1 MARPVTVTAFGNAQV
16 DTAQSK
22 FGGASLLLDGSGD
35 QLRTSN
41 KVVPLTSDFTI
52 EGWVYPAST
61 GTMYDLFTQFNP
73 NSAEGRTFCN
83 TITSNQFQAFIGN
96 SSGSMIITST
106 ATHSADRFYHYA
118 FVRQGNVFRLFIDGN
133 LEGTN
138 TVANIAV
145 VDTPL
150 NIGLR
155 EGFPTDTAGNI
166 DEVRI
171 SNTARYTVN
180 FTPQTSPHVNDANT
194 LLLLHMDGTDG
205 STDFIDD
212 TRTATEVPRNNNAI
226 LVRSPVIST
235 TDKKVGTSS
244 LYLDG
249 SSAVAFRQNRI
260 NIRGD
265 EDATIEGWFKRGPRT
280 TLDTILSLID
290 TNERRWAVYIKD
302 TNRLRTWNSRVGTVN
317 ESSSTIA
324 EDTWY
329 HFAFVKQGSST
340 KLYID
345 GVLNSN
351 TTNSDPIAASVLE
364 VGAYYNYKDRFT
376 GYIDEIR
383 VSDSVRY
390 TANFTPSTSAFVEDS
405 NTLALLHFEGDNN
418 SSEIDITPS
427 YSFNRLRGLVTG
439 SATGTAQVGSTYT
452 KMGNGSLSLDG
463 ASKVNVVA
471 EDYGFQYNE
480 AWTLETWFRKDVE
493 QGRNGAL
500 VNINDRSYQNRWAF
514 FLRSDGKVALYNAK
528 NGTFLET
535 APLIT
540 LGTWHH
546 IAYVKTPGSW
556 TVFVDGVAVKT
567 QANYTSLVGGIC
579 QIGGWGSG
587 VNPVS
592 GNIDEV
598 RISNVARYTATF
610 TPDTQAFT
618 NDENTLLLLH
628 MDGTDGSTTFIDDN
642 SAYDTGEVKEFSAS
656 QSVSSTVSG
665 IVQRSRDTG
674 ANFDV
679 TATQTA
685 ASGRLRTGNATING
699 AFSPSIT
706 VNATRTVETQ
716 LAAEFNTSISAN
728 ATFDS
733 ESLLEFFA
741 NLNAQNDRRRDFDST
756 FSITSNFNTATSVFR
771 DADAVFVSASDLDA
785 NVSNTTD
792 INITVD
798 GFATVD
804 ASVQRLRS
812 TSVDLTST
820 FTVLVGAIELSELT
834 LSADF
839 TLDAQTLV
847 FAGVVANLNT
857 QSNLTAISS
866 RRVSMSANPT
876 VTTSVNALAGIQVS
890 AQAALNSSFDLTASV
905 GFRRYSTAN
914 LTVTTSVNAQAQRL
928 RTSGARLTVSSGLV
942 ASTDKIIT
950 TFAELDAQSALSSE
964 PVKTATMSALL
975 NTTSQLN
982 ALAGIQVSA
991 QAALNSSFDLT
1002 ANGRIL
1008 VVDNIVFVIPNE
1020 SREFT
1025 IAYEN
1030 R

>member
-1 MARPVTVTAFGNAQV
+1 
-16 DTAQSK
+16 
-22 FGGASLLLDGSGD
+22 
-35 QLRTSN
+35 
-41 KVVPLTSDFTI
+41 
-52 EGWVYPAST
+52 
-61 GTMYDLFTQFNP
+61 
-73 NSAEGRTFCN
+73 
-83 TITSNQFQAFIGN
+83 
-96 SSGSMIITST
+96 
-106 ATHSADRFYHYA
+106 
-118 FVRQGNVFRLFIDGN
+118 
-133 LEGTN
+133 
-138 TVANIAV
+138 
-145 VDTPL
+145 
-150 NIGLR
+150 
-155 EGFPTDTAGNI
+155 
-166 DEVRI
+166 
-171 SNTARYTVN
+171 
-180 FTPQTSPHVNDANT
+180 
-194 LLLLHMDGTDG
+194 
-205 STDFIDD
+205 
-212 TRTATEVPRNNNAI
+212 
-226 LVRSPVIST
+226 
-235 TDKKVGTSS
+235 
-244 LYLDG
+244 
-249 SSAVAFRQNRI
+249 
-260 NIRGD
+260 
-265 EDATIEGWFKRGPRT
+265 
-280 TLDTILSLID
+280 
-290 TNERRWAVYIKD
+290 
-302 TNRLRTWNSRVGTVN
+302 
-317 ESSSTIA
+317 
-324 EDTWY
+324 
-329 HFAFVKQGSST
+329 
-340 KLYID
+340 
-345 GVLNSN
+345 
-351 TTNSDPIAASVLE
+351 
-364 VGAYYNYKDRFT
+364 
-376 GYIDEIR
+376 

-405 NTLALLHFEGDNN
+405 NTLALLHFEGDNL

-439 SATGTAQVGSTYT
+439 SATGTAQVDSTYT

-463 ASKVNVVA
+463 ASQVNVVA

-493 QGRNGAL
+493 QGRNGTL
-500 VNINDRSYQNRWAF
+500 LNITDRSYQNRWAF
-514 FLRSDGKVALYNAK
+514 FLRSDGKVALYNGI

-587 VNPVS
+587 GEPVS

-598 RISNVARYTATF
+598 RISNVARYTANF
-610 TPDTQAFT
+610 TPQT
-618 NDENTLLLLH
+618 NWHVNDANTLLLLH
-628 MDGTDGSTTFIDDN
+628 MDGTDGSTDFIDDN

-771 DADAVFVSASDLDA
+771 DADAVFVSKSAVDA

-820 FTVLVGAIELSELT
+820 FTVLAGAIELSELT

-857 QSNLTAISS
+857 QSNLTA
-866 RRVSMSANPT
+866 
-876 VTTSVNALAGIQVS
+876 
-890 AQAALNSSFDLTASV
+890 SV

-928 RTSGARLTVSSGLV
+928 RTSGASLTVSSGLV

-991 QAALNSSFDLT
+991 QAALNSSFELT
-1002 ANGRIL
+1002 AKGRIL
-1008 VVDNIVFVIPNE
+1008 VVDNIVFVIPKE
-1020 SREFT
+1020 IREFT